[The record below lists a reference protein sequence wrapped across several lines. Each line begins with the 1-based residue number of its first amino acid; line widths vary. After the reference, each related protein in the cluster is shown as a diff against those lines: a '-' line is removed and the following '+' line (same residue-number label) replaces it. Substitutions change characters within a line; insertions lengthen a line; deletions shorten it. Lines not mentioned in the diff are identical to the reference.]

1 MITITLQLQDLWKCN
16 DYNYFRNVIKYIT
29 NYFISF
35 YVKLQCYIVLTFKII
50 KMDRVF
56 EVIYKAMSYT
66 VISYINDK

>member
-1 MITITLQLQDLWKCN
+1 M
-16 DYNYFRNVIKYIT
+16 KYIT
-29 NYFISF
+29 NYFWSF

-66 VISYINDK
+66 VIS